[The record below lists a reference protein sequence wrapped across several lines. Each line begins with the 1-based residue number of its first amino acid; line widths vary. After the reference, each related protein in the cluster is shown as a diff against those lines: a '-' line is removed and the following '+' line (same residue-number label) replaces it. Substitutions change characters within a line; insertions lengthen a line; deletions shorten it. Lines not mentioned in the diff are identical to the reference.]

1 MTFPNYS
8 AVIFI
13 YFVGGIV
20 SPVGTGDIPE
30 LNPQIIL
37 RIDLSSP
44 GFLEGLS
51 LVVFGK
57 WVQTRKPRLKYGQG
71 LRRTFFAIAFS

>member
-20 SPVGTGDIPE
+20 SPVGTGDILE
-30 LNPQIIL
+30 INPQIIL
-37 RIDLSSP
+37 RIDLSSS
-44 GFLEGLS
+44 GVLEGLS

-57 WVQTRKPRLKYGQG
+57 
-71 LRRTFFAIAFS
+71 